1 MSRLYAQ
8 NRQQAASRTGPSEKP
23 QQGKPVQMLAMQ
35 RAVGNRAILQMM
47 RAGELSPEES
57 AAPAQRK
64 QDRPGALPLDVQ
76 SKMEKVMGADFS
88 NVNVHANSSNA
99 SSMGALAYAQGNDIH
114 FAPGQYSPDT
124 QNGQKIIGH
133 ELAHVVQQRQGRV
146 LPTAQLKSGMRLND
160 DPALEKEADDL
171 GERAAATPDQAA
183 PTIQRMADRPTPGLP
198 EHVAPF
204 MPIQHS

>member
-1 MSRLYAQ
+1 MSRLYAH
-8 NRQQAASRTGPSEKP
+8 NRQPSVSRTGPAEKP
-23 QQGKPVQMLAMQ
+23 QQGKPVQMLALQ
-35 RAVGNRAILQMM
+35 RAVGNRAVLQMM
-47 RAGELSPEES
+47 RAGDLSPEES

-64 QDRPGALPLDVQ
+64 ESRPGALPLDVQ
-76 SKMEKVMGADFS
+76 SKMEHVMGADFS
-88 NVNVHANSSNA
+88 NVNVHANSSQA
-99 SSMGALAYAQGNDIH
+99 SGMGALAYAQGNDIH

-160 DPALEKEADDL
+160 DPALEKEADNL
-171 GERAAATPDQAA
+171 GEKAAATPDQGE

-198 EHVAPF
+198 AQVAPF
-204 MPIQHS
+204 IPIQQS